1 MNFELIFWVIIITS
15 LVISFIRLK
24 MKKNMGG
31 YVKITLLGLLTAVC
45 FFPARMYFFA
55 KAMLHPT
62 GFWQNLILG
71 GIFYYLGAAAQL
83 LLLVVFIIG
92 VIVII
97 KKVHW

>member
-1 MNFELIFWVIIITS
+1 MNFELIFWTVTIIS
-15 LVISFIRLK
+15 LIISFIRFK
-24 MKKNMGG
+24 MGKSMGV
-31 YVKITLLGLLTAVC
+31 YVKITLLGILTAIC

-62 GFWQNLILG
+62 GFWQNLVLG

-83 LLLVVFIIG
+83 VLLVAFIIG

-97 KKVHW
+97 KKIHW